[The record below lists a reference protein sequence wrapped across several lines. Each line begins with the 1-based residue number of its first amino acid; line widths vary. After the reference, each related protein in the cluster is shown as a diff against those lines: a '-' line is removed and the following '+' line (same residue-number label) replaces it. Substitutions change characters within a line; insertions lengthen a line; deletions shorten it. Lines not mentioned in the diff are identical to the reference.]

1 MSKNSDLTNRKL
13 FIFEAPQKEFEQIQ
27 ALFESGELS
36 NLIGVNV
43 LDVGI
48 VPESQGVTSLSQ
60 WFKGIVDAGWQTLEA
75 LFNTEA
81 ANPAFSIRTAEQSR
95 ENDANNPADGIRR
108 GKLIDLGIELAGN
121 PVALVVTLMQVEA
134 SEEIDIR
141 LRVYP
146 TGQQNY
152 LPPGLQ
158 LIVLDESGDSVPEF
172 KAEARSAD
180 DWIQQEFSGK
190 PGEPFSVKVALGDV
204 SITENFVI

>member
-1 MSKNSDLTNRKL
+1 MSEIKDENNRRL
-13 FIFEAPQKEFEQIQ
+13 LVFEGSQKDFEQIQ

-36 NLIGVNV
+36 ELLGIQV

-48 VPESQGVTSLSQ
+48 VPESQRVTNLSQ
-60 WFKGIVDAGWQTLEA
+60 WLKGIADAGWQTLEA
-75 LFNTEA
+75 LFNTQS
-81 ANPAFSIRTAEQSR
+81 ANPAFSIRTSEQSR

-121 PVALVVTLMQVEA
+121 PVALVVTLTPAEA
-134 SEEIDIR
+134 NEEIDIR

-146 TGQQNY
+146 TGKQNY

-158 LIVLDESGDSVPEF
+158 LIVLDESGDSVPEL

-180 DWIQQEFSGK
+180 EWIQREFSGQ
-190 PGEPFSVKVALGDV
+190 PGERFSVKIALGDL
-204 SITENFVI
+204 SIIENFVI

>member
-1 MSKNSDLTNRKL
+1 MSKNQNLTNRKL

-36 NLIGVNV
+36 KLLGVRV
-43 LDVGI
+43 IDVGI
-48 VPESQGVTSLSQ
+48 VPESQRVTSLSQ
-60 WFKGIVDAGWQTLEA
+60 WFKGIVEVGWQTLEA
-75 LFNTEA
+75 LFNTQA
-81 ANPAFSIRTAEQSR
+81 ANPAFSIRTTEQSR
-95 ENDANNPADGIRR
+95 ANDVNNPAHGIRR

-121 PVALVVTLMQVEA
+121 PVALVVTLTQVEA

-158 LIVLDESGDSVPEF
+158 LIVLDESGDSLPEF
-172 KAEARSAD
+172 KAEARNAD
-180 DWIQQEFSGK
+180 DWIQREFSGE
-190 PGEPFSVKVALGDV
+190 PGERFSVTVALGDD